1 MKIREKQKGV
11 WKRTFSLF
19 GKVRIPWHLYVLQV
33 IAGIISTRV
42 GLLYIPYM
50 SKLETGKIEDMSIL
64 LGYLGF
70 ATLAAVVGLLESI
83 PTFYASAEVTRNL
96 QNRMISR
103 SLHLPMRSYEQN
115 ASRIVSWITQ
125 DCSYASGFISS
136 LVGFITGVAATWM
149 SVASMSEIDTTML
162 FIVPF
167 VFAYVILSTWLEGK
181 LMFLRERRGRGAMSE
196 LTAYMAEHIGFFRQ
210 IKQMNTEKQE
220 LERGRKAIDILYK
233 ADIYQAVMTML
244 ILLVSGAVSDIISIL
259 VFVIGSVKVQDGS
272 MDITQLAAFQS
283 YMLVAYQSFSS
294 IPSVYSSIMYYNGSL
309 FYIGSLMSE
318 KEEVYTRSETMDRE
332 DEDIIFDNVSFSYG
346 DFPIIKNAGFTIPKG
361 KVTMIAGPNGSGKTT
376 LFKLIERFYTPDEG
390 TIRFGD
396 TDAEDIHLDQWRKS
410 FGYVLQEPQL
420 FDGTIRENIVYGT
433 DREVSDEEVRTAA
446 RLACAED
453 FIKEFPEG
461 YDYEI
466 GENGVNLSA
475 GQKQRLAIA
484 RALITDP
491 SYLLLDECTCNM
503 DVRTEQAVNDT
514 LFNVMKGKTVVMIC
528 HDMRMLKNADNVIV
542 LNDGTVEASGD
553 KDTVLQSS
561 ETLKK
566 LVAANV

>member
-1 MKIREKQKGV
+1 MNVKEKPRGV

-33 IAGIISTRV
+33 IAGIIVTRV
-42 GLLYIPYM
+42 GLLYVPYE
-50 SKLETGKIEDMSIL
+50 SKLQTGKIEDITVL

-70 ATLAAVVGLLESI
+70 SLLFSAVSLLEHI
-83 PTFYASAEVTRNL
+83 PSFYASAEVTRNL

-103 SLHLPMRSYEQN
+103 SLYLPMKAYEQS

-125 DCSYASGFISS
+125 DCSYASGFITS
-136 LVGFITGVAATWM
+136 LVGFITGIAATWM
-149 SVASMSEIDTTML
+149 SIAEMSEIDSSLL
-162 FIVPF
+162 FIVPIIC
-167 VFAYVILSTWLEGK
+167 VYVVVSTWVEGK
-181 LMFLRERRGRGAMSE
+181 LMFLRERRGRRAMSE

-220 LERGRKAIDILYK
+220 LERGKKAIDLLYR
-233 ADIYQAVMTML
+233 ADIYQATMTLL
-244 ILLVSGAVSDIISIL
+244 ILLVSGSVSQMMTIL
-259 VFVIGSVKVQDGS
+259 VFVFGIAKVQDGS
-272 MDITQLAAFQS
+272 MDITQLAAFNS
-283 YMLVAYQSFSS
+283 YILIAYQSFSS
-294 IPSVYSSIMYYNGSL
+294 ITGVYSSIMYYNGSL
-309 FYIGSLMSE
+309 FYIGGLMSE
-318 KEEVYTRSETMDRE
+318 KEEVYKRGESMDRE
-332 DEDIIFDNVSFSYG
+332 DEDIIFDNVSFSY
-346 DFPIIKNAGFTIPKG
+346 DDVPVIKDASFTIPKG

-390 TIRFGD
+390 VIRFGD
-396 TDAEDIHLDQWRKS
+396 SDAENIHLDEWRKS

-420 FDGTIRENIVYGT
+420 FDGTVRDNITYGT
-433 DREVSDEEVRTAA
+433 DREVSEEEVQTAA
-446 RLACAED
+446 RLAQADE
-453 FIKEFPEG
+453 FINEFAEG

-466 GENGVNLSA
+466 GENGINLSA

-503 DVRTEQAVNDT
+503 DVRTEHAVNDA
-514 LFNVMKGKTVVMIC
+514 LFKVMKGKTVVMIC

-542 LNDGTVEASGD
+542 LRDGKVEASGERE
-553 KDTVLQSS
+553 TVLQTS